1 MKRYKFQALV
11 TLTGQENAGPGV
23 HLGPEPHRMVVRGRD
38 EETRRSQFFSALI
51 SCDDDGP
58 FRLGDRGV
66 LVTLRSAGDDVTDHL
81 GIGRH
86 FGLWLGRDV
95 GEVVITRLLFV

>member
-1 MKRYKFQALV
+1 MRLASHGAPGRSDGSRPSQVFNAL
-11 TLTGQENAGPGV
+11 A
-23 HLGPEPHRMVVRGRD
+23 
-38 EETRRSQFFSALI
+38 

-58 FRLGDRGV
+58 FRLGGRGV

-81 GIGRH
+81 EIGRH

-95 GEVVITRLLFV
+95 GEVVITRRLFV